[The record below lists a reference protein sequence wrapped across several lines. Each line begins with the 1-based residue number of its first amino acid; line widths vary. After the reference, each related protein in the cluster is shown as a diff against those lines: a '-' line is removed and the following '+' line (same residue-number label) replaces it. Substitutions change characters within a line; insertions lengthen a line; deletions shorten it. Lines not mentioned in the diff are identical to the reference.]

1 MVARE
6 PKLVSY
12 FYTKDWSADGPAA
25 MLVDFEGYLQSDEYA
40 GFDPIAE
47 ASDGG
52 IIRLGC
58 HMHSRRKFEAAL
70 DGGDVRAAIAMNLY
84 KQIYAVERACKDE
97 GLDADA
103 RKARRLEQTEPLLRE
118 LKAWAEEL
126 HPKLTP
132 SSTLRKGTT
141 YLSGNWEVL
150 TRFLEDGRLEID
162 NGIVERELRRVAISR
177 KNWLFAGSDE
187 GAERA
192 AVAFTVLATCRM
204 QGVEPSGYIADV
216 LRKLSAGWPMGRIDE
231 LLPDAWSRA
240 NKSAENADAQQAAAS

>member
-1 MVARE
+1 
-6 PKLVSY
+6 
-12 FYTKDWSADGPAA
+12 
-25 MLVDFEGYLQSDEYA
+25 
-40 GFDPIAE
+40 
-47 ASDGG
+47 
-52 IIRLGC
+52 
-58 HMHSRRKFEAAL
+58 MHSRRKFEVAL

-84 KQIYAVERACKDE
+84 KQIYAVERGCKDE

-141 YLSGNWEVL
+141 YLTGNWEVL

-177 KNWLFAGSDE
+177 KNWLFAGSTR
-187 GAERA
+187 GPSAPPSPSPSSRRAECK
-192 AVAFTVLATCRM
+192 VSSPPATLPTCF
-204 QGVEPSGYIADV
+204 GS
-216 LRKLSAGWPMGRIDE
+216 SARGGP
-231 LLPDAWSRA
+231 
-240 NKSAENADAQQAAAS
+240 